1 MGSSLGLDFQNRN
14 TSNPLSRG
22 KERSRRIR
30 SGASLVPST
39 TSCRNKMA
47 DAMLFKA
54 VTSWAP
60 SFFTTAVDCRVSAG
74 VSSIIKTLSVISLA
88 FIGRA
93 APDKY
98 QFYQCRGNC
107 LNSRKTSLWMEGY
120 LNKLAEH
127 FQQMS

>member
-1 MGSSLGLDFQNRN
+1 
-14 TSNPLSRG
+14 
-22 KERSRRIR
+22 
-30 SGASLVPST
+30 
-39 TSCRNKMA
+39 MA

-98 QFYQCRGNC
+98 QF
-107 LNSRKTSLWMEGY
+107 LSMSRELLEFAK
-120 LNKLAEH
+120 NKFMDGRLFKQAG
-127 FQQMS
+127 